1 MKIFKLILTLLILGF
16 ATLFA
21 WENLSTFQ
29 QVIPFQLN
37 LYFREVQKW
46 EHHIYTVLG
55 IAFGLGFFLGA
66 VLVLRPYFRLRR
78 RLVQERVEREQMRA
92 SQEAARVEK
101 PNPIPPPVVEIQ
113 PEPAAASP
121 SAPENPASDSGSA
134 EAPPAKPTQG

>member
-1 MKIFKLILTLLILGF
+1 MRIFKLILTLLILGL
-16 ATLFA
+16 AALFA

-66 VLVLRPYFRLRR
+66 LLVLRPYFRLRR
-78 RLVQERVEREQMRA
+78 RLVQERVEKEQLRA
-92 SQEAARVEK
+92 TREAARVEK
-101 PNPIPPPVVEIQ
+101 PTSPPVVEIQ
-113 PEPAAASP
+113 PEPAVASP
-121 SAPENPASDSGSA
+121 SAPENPASDPGSA
-134 EAPPAKPTQG
+134 EALPAKPTQG